1 VTEGIRPGVLGMSHH
16 LGRWRL
22 QEDTGGSRNATALV
36 TIAREGGRSPA
47 AAPGGGVYRMTQVH
61 GARPFASNDPD
72 SQRIWWS
79 EVGVHQNLTFPVQP
93 DPVSGMHCWHQRV
106 RLERA
111 GPGDRYGDIEVDTE
125 KSHAAYKEWMEL
137 TRPAPGPDGSRRPYW
152 FDRPLRPVASA
163 YRMPDPTA

>member
-1 VTEGIRPGVLGMSHH
+1 
-16 LGRWRL
+16 
-22 QEDTGGSRNATALV
+22 
-36 TIAREGGRSPA
+36 
-47 AAPGGGVYRMTQVH
+47 
-61 GARPFASNDPD
+61 
-72 SQRIWWS
+72 
-79 EVGVHQNLTFPVQP
+79 
-93 DPVSGMHCWHQRV
+93 MHCWHQRV

-152 FDRPLRPVASA
+152 LDRPLRPIASA